1 MKVDTEMERLLDE
14 IPMLHHGDLL
24 GRRDAAGD
32 DGGGGGGGGFDVS
45 CLIRELAEMGVVEGD
60 DDDGMLSSPPGF
72 FGGGGGGG
80 GLSPTSSL
88 CFVGQDA
95 GFTAPSRPFSLE
107 RRRVD
112 APPPTPPSSLFDPF
126 AGFCLFDATAA
137 AGATPTAGTS
147 GARRPAPPPPQAAG
161 EGRSKAA
168 GGRAGAAPAAAAA
181 RRRRADEEVRRGG
194 VGGGGEVRE
203 PRRAARVH
211 VPHRQG
217 PARVPVPAAAARRRQ
232 ARGRL
237 HLRRRRAPRRRADGE
252 SVRQLPHAEAA
263 RRLRRRAADGHRPHP
278 HQGPLRPRQDLPQCP
293 RVLTIP
299 NN

>member
-95 GFTAPSRPFSLE
+95 GFTAPSRSFSLE

-137 AGATPTAGTS
+137 AGADSDGWDVRCS
-147 GARRPAPPPPQAAG
+147 PPPPPPPPL
-161 EGRSKAA
+161 EWL
-168 GGRAGAAPAAAAA
+168 
-181 RRRRADEEVRRGG
+181 
-194 VGGGGEVRE
+194 E
-203 PRRAARVH
+203 P
-211 VPHRQG
+211 
-217 PARVPVPAAAARRRQ
+217 
-232 ARGRL
+232 
-237 HLRRRRAPRRRADGE
+237 E
-252 SVRQLPHAEAA
+252 
-263 RRLRRRAADGHRPHP
+263 
-278 HQGPLRPRQDLPQCP
+278 
-293 RVLTIP
+293 
-299 NN
+299 